1 MEGVTSTGTGL
12 ERAHAIIGENSGKGT
27 KGDKFS
33 DAFSN
38 KDTTVTTFDSF
49 FTLKIAQI
57 ADNQSRGRG

>member
-1 MEGVTSTGTGL
+1 MVDVTSKGTGL
-12 ERAHAIIGENSGKGT
+12 ERARAIIGENSGKGT
-27 KGDKFS
+27 EGDKFS

-49 FTLKIAQI
+49 FTSKIAQI

>member
-1 MEGVTSTGTGL
+1 MVDVASTGTGL
-12 ERAHAIIGENSGKGT
+12 ERACAIIGENSGKGT

-49 FTLKIAQI
+49 FILKIAQI
-57 ADNQSRGRG
+57 ADNQSRGQG

>member
-1 MEGVTSTGTGL
+1 MEGVTLTGTGL
-12 ERAHAIIGENSGKGT
+12 ERARAIIGENSGKGT

-33 DAFSN
+33 DVFSN

-49 FTLKIAQI
+49 FTMKIAQI